1 MSRGEPQGVLERLH
15 LHLQE
20 RETACPLE
28 ELACRFLHTRD
39 AGLGG
44 RVLGALLARDGRFEV
59 RDGVVS
65 LAPRADPFETEE
77 VERVPFAVVD
87 FETNGMEPERAIE
100 IGLACFEGGEEVE
113 AFETLLDPG
122 TPVAP
127 FVQRL
132 TGIAQA
138 DLAGRPTFGAIW
150 PELAQRLR
158 GRVLVAHNLAFDR
171 RVLHQEIERIEDGE
185 PLREP
190 AFCTLRFA
198 RRLIPREEGRG
209 LDALA
214 ARFGYE
220 FSSRHRALDD
230 ARAAGRILYRLV
242 DLARERVPITTW
254 RELKDFVD
262 GTPAESQR

>member
-1 MSRGEPQGVLERLH
+1 MSTGEPQGFLERLH
-15 LHLQE
+15 RHLQE
-20 RETACPLE
+20 KGAACGLE
-28 ELACRFLHTRD
+28 GLACLFLHTQD

-44 RVLGALLARDGRFEV
+44 QVLGALLARDRRFEV
-59 RDGVVS
+59 RDGVVR
-65 LAPRADPFETEE
+65 LAPRPDPFETEE

-87 FETNGMEPERAIE
+87 FETNGMAPERAIE
-100 IGLACFEGGEEVE
+100 IGVACFEGGEEVE
-113 AFETLLDPG
+113 AFEALLDPG

-132 TGIAQA
+132 TGIASA
-138 DLAGRPTFGAIW
+138 DLAGRPTFGAVW

-171 RVLHQEIERIEDGE
+171 RVLCQEIERLDRGE
-185 PLREP
+185 QLREP

-214 ARFGYE
+214 ERFGYE

-242 DLARERVPITTW
+242 DLARERVPIATW
-254 RELKDFVD
+254 RELRDFVD
-262 GTPAESQR
+262 GTPAEFRP

>member
-1 MSRGEPQGVLERLH
+1 MSSGEPQGVLERLH
-15 LHLQE
+15 RHLQE
-20 RETACPLE
+20 REPACGLE
-28 ELACRFLHTRD
+28 GLARLLLHTQD
-39 AGLGG
+39 AGLGSQ
-44 RVLGALLARDGRFEV
+44 VLGALLARDGRFEV
-59 RDGVVS
+59 RDGVVR
-65 LAPRADPFETEE
+65 LAPRSDPFETEK

-132 TGIAQA
+132 TGIAPG
-138 DLAGRPTFGAIW
+138 DLAGRPTFSAVW

-171 RVLHQEIERIEDGE
+171 RVLCQEIERLESGE
-185 PLREP
+185 QLREP

-214 ARFGYE
+214 ERFGYE
-220 FSSRHRALDD
+220 FSARHRALDD

-242 DLARERVPITTW
+242 DLARDRVPITTW

-262 GTPAESQR
+262 GKPVESQP

>member
-1 MSRGEPQGVLERLH
+1 MSTGEPQEVLERLRR
-15 LHLQE
+15 HLQE
-20 RETACPLE
+20 RGTACELE
-28 ELACRFLHTRD
+28 GLASRYLHTQD

-44 RVLGALLARDGRFEV
+44 RILGALLARDGRFEV
-59 RDGVVS
+59 RNGLVR
-65 LAPRADPFETEE
+65 LIRIPDPYEAEE

-87 FETNGMEPERAIE
+87 FETNGMVPERAIE

-132 TGIAQA
+132 TGIVPA
-138 DLAGRPTFGAIW
+138 DLAGRPTFGAVW
-150 PELAQRLR
+150 PELEQRLR

-171 RVLHQEIERIEDGE
+171 RVLLQELERLGLGE
-185 PLREP
+185 PLGEP

-198 RRLIPREEGRG
+198 RKLIPREEGRD

-214 ARFGYE
+214 ERFGYE
-220 FSSRHRALDD
+220 FSARHRALDD

-242 DLARERVPITTW
+242 DLARERVSITTW
-254 RELKDFVD
+254 RELKDFVE
-262 GTPAESQR
+262 GRAAESRP